1 MSRFI
6 RTTLVAMALCVF
18 VALPALADAPKVS
31 ISESDAT
38 SDYNVVLVT
47 VQASGTD
54 VYGMTLTSAFGSIQ
68 DIKAP
73 EGWAGV
79 TDGEIVT
86 FHSVDTPIKSGGKL
100 VFRML
105 MKGSPDMK
113 AVFFDD
119 EGPFV
124 SVDGI

>member
-6 RTTLVAMALCVF
+6 RTALVAMALCAL
-18 VALPALADAPKVS
+18 VAFPAFAGAPSVTK
-31 ISESDAT
+31 SESDAT

-47 VQASGTD
+47 VQASDTD
-54 VYGMTLTSAFGSIQ
+54 VYGMTLTSVFGSIQ

-86 FHSVDTPIKSGGKL
+86 FHSVDTPIKKGGKL

-105 MKGSPDMK
+105 MKGSPEMK
-113 AVFFDD
+113 AVFFDN